1 MSNTKDL
8 KNYLLKKENAF
19 LLDDSNNGKTIMLSG
34 AWGAGKTHFWKN
46 EIEKELAPKLKDRKK
61 ACVYVSLYGKDNIEA
76 LKNEILFKAYASIE
90 DESNVKKKAISA
102 FGVGSKIFS
111 FSAFGLKADA
121 KELSKKLEEYDEE
134 KKIEKAE
141 SFIEDGGVICLDD
154 FERKSKKIDLNDLFG
169 FISQLAVEMNCKIVI
184 ILNSDVFKG
193 KEAEV
198 FRRVKEKTVNKY
210 FYFEPTIKELFESIV
225 SNEKYNVL
233 ESYKED
239 ILKAIIET
247 EELNARIYM
256 QVLDNCLEW
265 KREKGLDVKVV
276 RVLVLGSVNFIV
288 NHLVLDY
295 QEIILEKFDEGC
307 PESKTVGY
315 LSYKVISFYSSY
327 IEDYDAIISSD
338 KEEYLKEIN
347 KLTPT
352 DFIRQL
358 TLQIL
363 EVDNNKKTLISEK
376 SKEEHIRWINDNES
390 KLKALWKYGHRLY
403 YVADVEEEVYN
414 EIAKFIK
421 TGILI

>member
-1 MSNTKDL
+1 VSNTKDL

-34 AWGAGKTHFWKN
+34 AWGAGKTYFWQN
-46 EIEKELAPKLKDRKK
+46 EIEKELAPKLKDGKK

-111 FSAFGLKADA
+111 FSAFGLKADT
-121 KELSKKLEEYDEE
+121 KEISKKLEEYDEE

-184 ILNSDVFKG
+184 ILNSDVFEG

-210 FYFEPTIKELFESIV
+210 FYFEPTIEELFGSIV
-225 SNEKYNVL
+225 SNERYQTL
-233 ESYKED
+233 YWYKEN

-247 EELNARIYM
+247 EELNARIYI

-265 KREKGLDVKVV
+265 KREKGLDVKVI
-276 RVLVLGSVNFIV
+276 RVLVMSTINFIL
-288 NHLVLDY
+288 NHLTFESKMIQVDKNSHNIFKSFNDVHYTHTPNIVEGVNYIINSINEIDY
-295 QEIILEKFDEGC
+295 QEIEEYINDEIDYCTQNVIERIIYNVETKDNEKFKKE
-307 PESKTVGY
+307 KI
-315 LSYKVISFYSSY
+315 KY
-327 IEDYDAIISSD
+327 IQD
-338 KEEYLKEIN
+338 
-347 KLTPT
+347 
-352 DFIRQL
+352 
-358 TLQIL
+358 
-363 EVDNNKKTLISEK
+363 
-376 SKEEHIRWINDNES
+376 NDNVVKSLHFFNFFKMSSAEY
-390 KLKALWKYGHRLY
+390 KLDIELFNKINSF
-403 YVADVEEEVYN
+403 V
-414 EIAKFIK
+414 K
-421 TGILI
+421 TGILIK